1 MLYDLAFVLMD
12 LRQHGL
18 GGHADRLLHSY
29 LEHSALAEDCR
40 PLPLFLSLRAATRC
54 FTLACSA
61 VRLPEAQTA
70 EQAQALLQQAKAYL
84 RGDGQPLTRRPQGQ
98 C

>member
-1 MLYDLAFVLMD
+1 MD

-18 GGHADRLLHSY
+18 AGHADRLLQSY

-61 VRLPEAQTA
+61 ERLPEAQTRTA
-70 EQAQALLQQAKAYL
+70 KAGQAQALLEQAKAYL
-84 RGDGQPLTRRPQGQ
+84 RGDGQPLTPR
-98 C
+98 

>member
-1 MLYDLAFVLMD
+1 
-12 LRQHGL
+12 
-18 GGHADRLLHSY
+18 
-29 LEHSALAEDCR
+29 
-40 PLPLFLSLRAATRC
+40 LPLFLSLRAATRC

-61 VRLPEAQTA
+61 MRLPDAQTRAAKA
-70 EQAQALLQQAKAYL
+70 EQAQALLERAKAYL

>member
-1 MLYDLAFVLMD
+1 MD
-12 LRQHGL
+12 LRQHGR
-18 GGHADRLLHSY
+18 DRLLHSY

-70 EQAQALLQQAKAYL
+70 EQALALLQQAKAYL